1 MKFQNTERAFV
12 QVGPRESVVPY
23 GVTRDYTDEEI
34 QKSPEIRHA
43 LERGYL
49 EKYDP
54 TKEHHTAVAASAKAR
69 LKPANKADYVL
80 AQDNEGGAVTT
91 KKPAYGK
98 PVEYIVA
105 DSSGVDGLSVPDDKT
120 EVVAQRVD
128 GKLPVDHI
136 EAGVSG
142 RSADGSMKTQ
152 WSTASDAYERQ
163 LNEEEPSLEYNDEE
177 TLTEG
182 DGSDT
187 PPPADADSEIEADL
201 ATLITKN
208 EGNMGARETN
218 SRELVREAVAKAM
231 HEVDAATRPNYD
243 DGEKVD
249 VIGVDPKFAE
259 AADLLGQSFATKK
272 WAISKSQDKELIGL
286 IVKLTK
292 SENVSALA
300 KQRLTELGA

>member
-1 MKFQNTERAFV
+1 MKFQNTERSYV
-12 QVGPRESVVPY
+12 MVGPRESVGPF

-34 QKSPEIRHA
+34 QKSPDIRHA

-49 EKYDP
+49 EKFDP
-54 TKEHHTAVAASAKAR
+54 TKDPRTSVSASAKAR
-69 LKPANKADYVL
+69 LSPPNKADYVL
-80 AQDNEGGAVTT
+80 AQDNEGGAVTS

-98 PVEYIVA
+98 TVEYIVA
-105 DSSGVDGLSVPDDKT
+105 DSAGVDGISVPDDKT

-128 GKLPVDHI
+128 GKQPVDHI

-142 RSADGSMKTQ
+142 RTADGKMKTE
-152 WSTASDAYERQ
+152 WSTASDAFERQ

-187 PPPADADSEIEADL
+187 PPPADADTEIEADL

-218 SRELVREAVAKAM
+218 SREMVKEAVAKAM
-231 HEVDAATRPNYD
+231 HAVDAATRPNYD
-243 DGEKVD
+243 EGEKLD
-249 VIGVDPKFAE
+249 GVVSSRY
-259 AADLLGQSFATKK
+259 ADLVELLAQPFQVKK
-272 WAISKSQDKELIGL
+272 WALSKSSDKELLGEV
-286 IVKLTK
+286 VKFTK
-292 SENVSALA
+292 SENISALA